1 MLHYIQNHNYSDYI
15 NMNDDSK
22 NKHSNIESRYLQFLN
37 ERNKESINYRNN
49 VNIYEENSKIIK
61 SKKKIL
67 ILKRARAF
75 SKQNTFDKDLLK
87 NINLKLNK
95 NINENINRNILNMKL
110 INEKKKINFTIREHE
125 LLNKKEGLNNIIEIN
140 KKLKDDG
147 KYLKFKKEIFEKDFQ
162 KLDVKVKMVKNINSK
177 IIKMKTLSKKFFI
190 NKPIRVKS
198 LFKNDKNNENI
209 NTENMKIVDNSK
221 KDININEKNKTIE
234 SDKPHK
240 KNLINFDKEI
250 IINSDKNKTIT
261 YRFKEKSPDFEYEYS
276 YFDISKINF
285 NSQIPKEYINII
297 YHNLLLEEDKGIIP
311 CPNYD
316 NILLQKDITDQMRS
330 ILIDWIID
338 VHYKFGFT
346 DETLYMSVLI
356 IDRYISYKPI
366 SKMKFQ
372 LLGITA
378 LLLSCKHEEIS
389 LPKIEDFI
397 YITDNTYTKKEVCD
411 MENDVLDVLNFELL
425 HPSPIKFYE
434 YMALKFDFD
443 KKKFLLGK
451 YLMESFMV
459 DLNYVKYRA
468 SVIACSCVYIVMK
481 YFKMDN
487 YKDAYDKK
495 YYNLNENDINNIKHK
510 TDSDIKDCA
519 RDICIFI
526 DEINRTN
533 NYTSCKNKY
542 STNDNEKVSLIISGE
557 IE

>member
-1 MLHYIQNHNYSDYI
+1 
-15 NMNDDSK
+15 MNDDSK
-22 NKHSNIESRYLQFLN
+22 NNNSNIESKYLQFLN
-37 ERNKESINYRNN
+37 ERNKESNNYRNN
-49 VNIYEENSKIIK
+49 VNIYEENSKIINT
-61 SKKKIL
+61 KKNVL
-67 ILKRARAF
+67 ILKRARAL
-75 SKQNTFDKDLLK
+75 SKQNTFDKDILK
-87 NINLKLNK
+87 NINLKLKK
-95 NINENINRNILNMKL
+95 NINENMNKNILNMKVL
-110 INEKKKINFTIREHE
+110 NDKKKINCTINESE
-125 LLNKKEGLNNIIEIN
+125 LLNKKERFNNIIEIN

-147 KYLKFKKEIFEKDFQ
+147 KYVKFKKEIFDKAFQ
-162 KLDVKVKMVKNINSK
+162 QLDAKVKMEKNIYSK
-177 IIKMKTLSKKFFI
+177 IMKMKTLSRKYFM
-190 NKPIRVKS
+190 NKPITVKS
-198 LFKNDKNNENI
+198 LLKNDKNNENI
-209 NTENMKIVDNSK
+209 NSENMKLVDNSK

-234 SDKPHK
+234 SVKSCK
-240 KNLINFDKEI
+240 QNLINNDKEI
-250 IINSDKNKTIT
+250 LNNSDKNKTIS
-261 YRFKEKSPDFEYEYS
+261 YRFNETNPQIECEYT
-276 YFDISKINF
+276 YFDISKIKL

-297 YHNLLLEEDKGIIP
+297 YHNLLLEEDKGIKP
-311 CPNYD
+311 NPNYD
-316 NILLQKDITDQMRS
+316 NILLQKEITAQMRS

-346 DETLYMSVLI
+346 DETLYMTILI

-397 YITDNTYTKKEVCD
+397 YITDNAYTKKEVCD
-411 MENDVLDVLNFELL
+411 MENDVLDILNFELL

-451 YLMESFMV
+451 YLMETFMV

-481 YFKMDN
+481 YFKMEN
-487 YKDAYDKK
+487 YKEAYDKK
-495 YYNLNENDINNIKHK
+495 YYNLNENDIKNINYK

-526 DEINRTN
+526 DDINRTN
-533 NYTSCKNKY
+533 SYSSCKNKY
-542 STNDNEKVSLIISGE
+542 STNDNEKVSLIITGE
-557 IE
+557 NE

>member
-87 NINLKLNK
+87 NINLRLNK
-95 NINENINRNILNMKL
+95 NINENMNRNILNMKL

-125 LLNKKEGLNNIIEIN
+125 LLNKKEGLNDVIEIN

-397 YITDNTYTKKEVCD
+397 YITDNTYTKKEVCN

-495 YYNLNENDINNIKHK
+495 YYNLNENDINIIKHK

>member
-61 SKKKIL
+61 SKKKML

>member
-95 NINENINRNILNMKL
+95 NINENMNRNILNMKV

-125 LLNKKEGLNNIIEIN
+125 LLNKKEGLNDVIEIN

-276 YFDISKINF
+276 YFDISKIKF

-487 YKDAYDKK
+487 YKGAYDKK

>member
-22 NKHSNIESRYLQFLN
+22 NNNSNIESKYLQFLN
-37 ERNKESINYRNN
+37 ERNKESNNYRNN
-49 VNIYEENSKIIK
+49 VNIYEENSKIIN
-61 SKKKIL
+61 SKKNVL
-67 ILKRARAF
+67 ILKRAKAL
-75 SKQNTFDKDLLK
+75 SKQNTFDKDILK
-87 NINLKLNK
+87 NINLKLKK
-95 NINENINRNILNMKL
+95 NINENMNKNILNMKVL
-110 INEKKKINFTIREHE
+110 NEKKEINCTINESE
-125 LLNKKEGLNNIIEIN
+125 LLNKKERFNNIIEIN

-147 KYLKFKKEIFEKDFQ
+147 KYLKFKKEIFEKAFQ
-162 KLDVKVKMVKNINSK
+162 NLDSKVKMEKNIYSK
-177 IIKMKTLSKKFFI
+177 IMKMKTLSRKYFM
-190 NKPIRVKS
+190 NKPITVKS
-198 LFKNDKNNENI
+198 LLKNDKNNENI
-209 NTENMKIVDNSK
+209 NSENMKVVDNSK
-221 KDININEKNKTIE
+221 KDINSNEKNKTIE
-234 SDKPHK
+234 STKPHK
-240 KNLINFDKEI
+240 QNLINNDKEI
-250 IINSDKNKTIT
+250 LNNYDKNKTIAYKFNET
-261 YRFKEKSPDFEYEYS
+261 NPEIENEYT
-276 YFDISKINF
+276 YFDISKIKL

-297 YHNLLLEEDKGIIP
+297 YHNLLLEEDKGIKP
-311 CPNYD
+311 NPNYD
-316 NILLQKDITDQMRS
+316 NILLQKEITAQMRS

-346 DETLYMSVLI
+346 DETLYMTVLI

-397 YITDNTYTKKEVCD
+397 YITDNAYTKKEVCD
-411 MENDVLDVLNFELL
+411 MENDVLDILNFELL

-443 KKKFLLGK
+443 KKKFLFGK

-481 YFKMDN
+481 YFKMEN
-487 YKDAYDKK
+487 YKEAYDKK
-495 YYNLNENDINNIKHK
+495 YYNLNENDINNIKYK

-526 DEINRTN
+526 DDINRTN
-533 NYTSCKNKY
+533 SYSSCKNKY

-557 IE
+557 NE

>member
-67 ILKRARAF
+67 IIKRARAF

-95 NINENINRNILNMKL
+95 NINENMNRNILNMKV

-198 LFKNDKNNENI
+198 LLKNDKNNENI

-526 DEINRTN
+526 DGINRTN

>member
-22 NKHSNIESRYLQFLN
+22 NNNSNIESKYLQFLN
-37 ERNKESINYRNN
+37 ERNKESNNYRNN
-49 VNIYEENSKIIK
+49 VNIYEENSKIIN
-61 SKKKIL
+61 SKKNVL
-67 ILKRARAF
+67 ILKRAKAL
-75 SKQNTFDKDLLK
+75 SKQNTFDKDILK
-87 NINLKLNK
+87 NINLKLKK
-95 NINENINRNILNMKL
+95 NINENMNKNILNMKVL
-110 INEKKKINFTIREHE
+110 NEKKKINSTINESE
-125 LLNKKEGLNNIIEIN
+125 LLNKKERFNNIIEIN

-147 KYLKFKKEIFEKDFQ
+147 KYLKFKKEIFEKAFQ
-162 KLDVKVKMVKNINSK
+162 NLDAKVKMEKNIYSK
-177 IIKMKTLSKKFFI
+177 IMKMKTLSRKYFM
-190 NKPIRVKS
+190 NKPITVKS
-198 LFKNDKNNENI
+198 LLKNDKNNENI
-209 NTENMKIVDNSK
+209 NSENMKVVDNSK
-221 KDININEKNKTIE
+221 KDINSNEKNKTIE
-234 SDKPHK
+234 SIKPHK
-240 KNLINFDKEI
+240 QNLINNDKEI
-250 IINSDKNKTIT
+250 LNNYDKNKTIAYKFNET
-261 YRFKEKSPDFEYEYS
+261 NPEIESEYA
-276 YFDISKINF
+276 YFDISKIKL

-297 YHNLLLEEDKGIIP
+297 YHNLLLEEDKGIKP
-311 CPNYD
+311 NPNYD
-316 NILLQKDITDQMRS
+316 NILLQKEITAQMRS

-346 DETLYMSVLI
+346 DETLYMTVLI

-397 YITDNTYTKKEVCD
+397 YITDNAYKKKKVCD
-411 MENDVLDVLNFELL
+411 MENDVLDILNFELL

-451 YLMESFMV
+451 YLMETFMV

-481 YFKMDN
+481 YFKMEN
-487 YKDAYDKK
+487 YKEAYDKK
-495 YYNLNENDINNIKHK
+495 YYNLNENDIKNINYK

-526 DEINRTN
+526 DDINRTN
-533 NYTSCKNKY
+533 SYSSCKNKY
-542 STNDNEKVSLIISGE
+542 STNDNEKVSLIITGE
-557 IE
+557 NE

>member
-95 NINENINRNILNMKL
+95 NINENMNRNILNMKV

-125 LLNKKEGLNNIIEIN
+125 LLNKKEGLNDVIEIN

-198 LFKNDKNNENI
+198 LLKNDKNNENI

-276 YFDISKINF
+276 YFDISKIKF
-285 NSQIPKEYINII
+285 NSQTPKEYINII

>member
-22 NKHSNIESRYLQFLN
+22 NNNSNIESKYLQFLN
-37 ERNKESINYRNN
+37 ERNKESNNYRNN
-49 VNIYEENSKIIK
+49 VNIYEENSKTIN
-61 SKKKIL
+61 SKKNVL
-67 ILKRARAF
+67 ILKRAKAL
-75 SKQNTFDKDLLK
+75 SKQNTFDKDILK
-87 NINLKLNK
+87 NINLKLKK
-95 NINENINRNILNMKL
+95 NINENMNKNILNMKVL
-110 INEKKKINFTIREHE
+110 NEKKEINCTINESE
-125 LLNKKEGLNNIIEIN
+125 LLNKKERFNNIIEIK

-147 KYLKFKKEIFEKDFQ
+147 KYLKFKKEIFEKAFQ
-162 KLDVKVKMVKNINSK
+162 NLDSKVKMEKNIYSK
-177 IIKMKTLSKKFFI
+177 IMKMKTLSRKYFM
-190 NKPIRVKS
+190 NKPITVKS
-198 LFKNDKNNENI
+198 LLKNDKNNENI
-209 NTENMKIVDNSK
+209 NSENMKVVDNSK
-221 KDININEKNKTIE
+221 KDINSNEKNKTIE
-234 SDKPHK
+234 STKPHK
-240 KNLINFDKEI
+240 QNLINNDKEI
-250 IINSDKNKTIT
+250 LNNSDKNKTIA
-261 YRFKEKSPDFEYEYS
+261 YRFNETNPQIECEYT
-276 YFDISKINF
+276 YFDISKIKL

-297 YHNLLLEEDKGIIP
+297 YHNLLLEEDKGIKP
-311 CPNYD
+311 NPNYD
-316 NILLQKDITDQMRS
+316 NILLQKEITAQMRS

-346 DETLYMSVLI
+346 DETLYMTVLI

-372 LLGITA
+372 LLGIIA

-397 YITDNTYTKKEVCD
+397 YITDNAYTKKEVCD
-411 MENDVLDVLNFELL
+411 MENDVLDILNFELL

-443 KKKFLLGK
+443 KKKFLFGK

-481 YFKMDN
+481 YFKMEN
-487 YKDAYDKK
+487 YKEAYDKK
-495 YYNLNENDINNIKHK
+495 YYNLNENDINNIKYK

-526 DEINRTN
+526 DDINRTN
-533 NYTSCKNKY
+533 SYSSCKNKY

-557 IE
+557 NE